1 MSELMTILIKNMY
14 DIWKKPKIANDT
26 ALAANLCSN
35 TKLILNYL

>member
-1 MSELMTILIKNMY
+1 MSELMTIIIKNMY

-26 ALAANLCSN
+26 ALATNLCSN